1 VVLKRRNYVWRD
13 RHGPTAGV
21 RLDATSEP
29 QTIWRPSSTG
39 ASQSWRRSIQV
50 RCPGFR
56 AFQKRSM
63 TIPSGGPT
71 WQSDPSLSPISPTRS
86 KITSAKVTARRPGL
100 QQEVIPPHL
109 FAKSPCGEPPTAS
122 IPKIRD
128 QPAEEASLI
137 SRRPLETATR
147 PAYRPFH
154 RFARQREV

>member
-1 VVLKRRNYVWRD
+1 MAAVIYWRL
-13 RHGPTAGV
+13 PELA
-21 RLDATSEP
+21 
-29 QTIWRPSSTG
+29 
-39 ASQSWRRSIQV
+39 RSIQV

-109 FAKSPCGEPPTAS
+109 FAKSQYGEPPTAS
-122 IPKIRD
+122 IPKTRD
-128 QPAEEASLI
+128 QPEDSSSIQPSPYGNSDSTGI
-137 SRRPLETATR
+137 SPVPPIRQATR
-147 PAYRPFH
+147 GLRND
-154 RFARQREV
+154 RQRTPQ